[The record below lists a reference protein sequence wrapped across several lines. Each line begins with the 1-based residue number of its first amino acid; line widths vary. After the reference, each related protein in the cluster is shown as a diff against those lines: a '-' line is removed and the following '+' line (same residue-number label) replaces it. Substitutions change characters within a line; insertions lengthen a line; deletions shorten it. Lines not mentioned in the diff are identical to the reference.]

1 VIKFDE
7 KELNISTLMKI
18 YFKPEYSNLFKNI
31 KGIRTPVKNDILIA
45 LLDGRWHSENE
56 LIKVIRKKYQYMGS
70 VTLASMTSALNH
82 DFKNNNYLQKKISNG
97 KVLYKLSDNYVG
109 LTRAAF
115 TKYRFS
121 EM

>member
-1 VIKFDE
+1 LEQFNE

-18 YFKPEYSNLFKNI
+18 YFKPEYSNLFKKI
-31 KGIRTPVKNDILIA
+31 KGIRTPVKNDILMA

-56 LIKVIRKKYQYMGS
+56 LIKVIKKKFQYVGS
-70 VTLASMTSALNH
+70 VTLASMTNALNN
-82 DFKNNNYLQKKISNG
+82 DFNANNYLQKKISDG
-97 KVLYKLSDNYVG
+97 KVLYKLSDNYIG

-115 TKYRFS
+115 TKYRFA